1 MKFNISRQTIY
12 LLALSVILLIFVL
25 IFAFVFLIPQGKAYR
40 IERLEM
46 KKHAL
51 NEAQYNRWHDEV
63 FTELKEL
70 QSSKKHII
78 AAYENGFDKERFIKI
93 NQIYFES
100 LKLNELK
107 KKSGDESFTLYEV
120 NATSKI
126 DSPNSFYSFLQSIN
140 KSEWIVNVNFPIN
153 FEREGNLIK
162 SSFTLKIYSTL
173 QE

>member
-1 MKFNISRQTIY
+1 MKLNISRQSIY
-12 LLALSVILLIFVL
+12 LLALSVVLLVFVF

-51 NEAQYNRWHDEV
+51 NETQYSRWHDEV
-63 FTELKEL
+63 FSELKEL
-70 QSSKKHII
+70 QSNKKHII
-78 AAYENGFDKERFIKI
+78 AAYENGFNKERFIKI

-107 KKSGDESFTLYEV
+107 KGVDEDSFTLYEV

-140 KSEWIVNVNFPIN
+140 KSEWIINVNFPIN